1 MGKRHYTGRA
11 WIYVDGVLY
20 ESGDDAKL
28 TGLIGVK
35 RNTVKGASVYG
46 FTEEVMETTVV
57 ASFFHS
63 AGLLVKAFADMTD
76 ITVVFQCD
84 SGPVFTMAG
93 AWVQEVGDLGVKE
106 GKIQVT
112 FACDPDNVDES

>member
-1 MGKRHYTGRA
+1 MPRRHYTGRA
-11 WIYVDGVLY
+11 WIYLDGALY

-28 TGLIGVK
+28 TGLLGVK

-46 FTEEVMETTVV
+46 FNEEVVETTVV

-63 AGLLVKAFADMTD
+63 AALSVKAFADMTN
-76 ITVVFQCD
+76 ITVTFRCD
-84 SGPVFTMAG
+84 SGPVYTLAN
-93 AWVQEVGDLGVKE
+93 AWVQEAGDLGAKD